1 MTPAARI
8 AAAIEV
14 LDQILDGKPA
24 EPALIAWARGSRF
37 AGSKDRAA
45 VRDHVFDALR
55 CKRSFAALGGADT
68 GRGLMIGA
76 LRAAGVDP
84 ASLFTGEGHAPTTLS
99 PDEQAAAPMDVPAAV
114 ALDWPDWLMP
124 QTQADL
130 GDDLTNALSAMQGRG
145 PLFLRVNTRRGT
157 PEAAQASLSAE
168 GIGAVPHPQVA
179 GCLIVTENP
188 RRVQNSAALQDGLI
202 EIQDAASQMAV
213 ARLPIAA
220 SVLDYC
226 AGGGGK
232 SLALADRGMRVIAHD
247 KETRRMQDIPA
258 RAARADVRIDVSKNP
273 EKSAP
278 YGMILCDA
286 PCSGSGTWR
295 RTPDA
300 KWRLTPERLAEL
312 TEIQSDILEQVH
324 PMVAAD
330 GTLAYAT
337 CSILRSE
344 NRSVVDR
351 FLSAHPDWV
360 LADELRLLPCD
371 LWDGFYLAQ
380 LKRR

>member
-24 EPALIAWARGSRF
+24 EPALIAWSRGSRF

-55 CKRSFAALGGADT
+55 CKRSFAALGGAET

-76 LRAAGVDP
+76 LRAGHIDP
-84 ASLFTGEGHAPTTLS
+84 ASLFTGEGHAPAALT
-99 PDEQAAAPMDVPAAV
+99 PDEQAVVAVDLPAAL
-114 ALDWPDWLMP
+114 ALDWPEWLMP

-130 GDDLTNALSAMQGRG
+130 GDDLTDALSAMQGRG

-157 PEAAQASLSAE
+157 LASAQNSLNAE
-168 GIGAVPHPQVA
+168 GIGTEPHPQVA
-179 GCLIVTENP
+179 GCLIVTDNP

-213 ARLPIAA
+213 ARLPMAN

-247 KETRRMQDIPA
+247 IETRRMQDIPS
-258 RAARADVRIDVSKNP
+258 RAARAGVRIDVSKNP
-273 EKSAP
+273 KTSAP

-300 KWRLTPERLAEL
+300 KWRLSPERLAEL
-312 TEIQSDILEQVH
+312 TTIQSDILEQVH

-360 LADELRLLPCD
+360 LTDEMRLLPCD

>member
-24 EPALIAWARGSRF
+24 EPALIAWSRGSRF

-55 CKRSFAALGGADT
+55 CKRSFAALGGAET

-76 LRAAGVDP
+76 LRAGHIDP
-84 ASLFTGEGHAPTTLS
+84 ASLFTGEGHAPAALT
-99 PDEQAAAPMDVPAAV
+99 PDEQAVVAVDLPAAV
-114 ALDWPDWLMP
+114 ALDWPEWLMP

-130 GDDLTNALSAMQGRG
+130 GDDLTDALSAMQGRG
-145 PLFLRVNTRRGT
+145 PLFLRVNTGRGT
-157 PEAAQASLSAE
+157 LASAQNSLNAE
-168 GIGAVPHPQVA
+168 GIGTEPHPHVA
-179 GCLIVTENP
+179 GCLIVTDNP
-188 RRVQNSAALQDGLI
+188 RRVQNSAAMQDGLI

-213 ARLPIAA
+213 ARLPMAN

-247 KETRRMQDIPA
+247 IETRRMQDIPS
-258 RAARADVRIDVSKNP
+258 RAARAGVRIDVTKNP
-273 EKSAP
+273 KTSAP

-300 KWRLTPERLAEL
+300 KWRLSPERLAEL
-312 TEIQSDILEQVH
+312 TAIQSDILEQVH

-360 LADELRLLPCD
+360 LTDEMRLLPCD

>member
-14 LDQILDGKPA
+14 LDEILDGKPA
-24 EPALIAWARGSRF
+24 EPALIAWSRGSRF

-55 CKRSFAALGGADT
+55 CKRSFAALGGAET

-76 LRAAGVDP
+76 LRAGHIDP
-84 ASLFTGEGHAPTTLS
+84 ASLFTGEGHAPAALT
-99 PDEQAAAPMDVPAAV
+99 PDEQAVVAVDLPAAV
-114 ALDWPDWLMP
+114 ALDWPEWLMP

-130 GDDLTNALSAMQGRG
+130 GNDLTDALSAMQGRG

-157 PEAAQASLSAE
+157 LASAQNSLNAE
-168 GIGAVPHPQVA
+168 GIGTEPHPQVA
-179 GCLIVTENP
+179 GCLIVTDNP
-188 RRVQNSAALQDGLI
+188 RRVQNCAALQDGLI

-213 ARLPIAA
+213 ARLPMAN

-247 KETRRMQDIPA
+247 KETRRMQDIPS
-258 RAARADVRIDVSKNP
+258 RAARAGVRIDVSKNP
-273 EKSAP
+273 KTSAP

-300 KWRLTPERLAEL
+300 KWRLSPERLAEL
-312 TEIQSDILEQVH
+312 TAIQSDILEQVH

-360 LADELRLLPCD
+360 LTDEMRLLPCD